1 MVVFV
6 LRPQLTDTI
15 GKGLP
20 EERRG
25 WSRGEQPLG
34 VHQRMPREE
43 ELQAEEDVW
52 SGKKRI
58 MFARGSGHG

>member
-34 VHQRMPREE
+34 VHQRKPREE
-43 ELQAEEDVW
+43 ELQAEE
-52 SGKKRI
+52 G
-58 MFARGSGHG
+58 MCGT